1 MIINGDHILIIGD
14 TKTGKTTFA
23 KELVK
28 DINCTNIIWIDF
40 IRTSN
45 EEISNLYIQN
55 KLVQSIIIFDNYYL
69 SQNAKPVQLFRQNK
83 LHTTIHIM
91 DFGGRIN
98 FNLYDII
105 FFSKTLEQDTINLI
119 LNNLPASVSFDGI
132 YNFMRG
138 LNRYGFLYKRI
149 NKPEYLLL
157 KDGKISHKR
166 KFNIL

>member
-28 DINCTNIIWIDF
+28 DINCTNIILIDF

-55 KLVQSIIIFDNYYL
+55 KSLQTIIIFDNYYL

-83 LHTTIHIM
+83 LHTTIFIM
-91 DFGGRIN
+91 DFEGKIN
-98 FNLYDII
+98 FNLYDIF
-105 FFSKTLEQDTINLI
+105 FFSKTLDQDTINII
-119 LNNLPASVSFDGI
+119 LNNLPSSVSFDGV
-132 YNFMRG
+132 YNYMNG
-138 LNRYGFLYKRI
+138 LNPYGFLYKRI

-166 KFNIL
+166 KYNIL